1 MMFLSIDICIW
12 MFLCPPN
19 IGLIFLIFLDGFC
32 VSLLVCWV
40 KYLPSCQSYTGER
53 ERRERR
59 ERREEREREQRLRF
73 GRHWVSG
80 IFFEAYALIGR
91 GRVIICTQNL

>member
-1 MMFLSIDICIW
+1 MGQIPPELSIIY
-12 MFLCPPN
+12 
-19 IGLIFLIFLDGFC
+19 GRKREEREERGER
-32 VSLLVCWV
+32 
-40 KYLPSCQSYTGER
+40 GER
-53 ERRERR
+53 ER
-59 ERREEREREQRLRF
+59 EREREGEQRLRF